1 MARYRTREVGDLGS
15 IADNCDEIS
24 LCCEGCGRSTTA
36 NVDELIAADGD
47 DYPVARYVDRLKC
60 AICDVLGRPRAR
72 ASIRLAARAAH
83 WPDPLKG
90 HRWVQ
95 H

>member
-36 NVDELIAADGD
+36 NVAELIAAYGA
-47 DYPVARYVDRLKC
+47 DYPVAR
-60 AICDVLGRPRAR
+60 
-72 ASIRLAARAAH
+72 
-83 WPDPLKG
+83 
-90 HRWVQ
+90 
-95 H
+95 